1 MVNGTQGRQGF
12 ALVIVVLLMA
22 VGTALMIIALNGSSA
37 NTASVETETLQRRAL
52 VAAETEAWTT
62 LHDLRSAALR
72 NAPVGRFSETNRTAG
87 DLTLIATVDKVDNSN
102 VWIVAVATIRWS
114 AAVARHRIGLSAFIP
129 GDSADLL
136 LRLVPERGWAEL
148 F

>member
-1 MVNGTQGRQGF
+1 MNNAHGRRGF

-22 VGTALMIIALNGSSA
+22 VGSALMIVALNGSLA
-37 NTASVETETLQRRAL
+37 NTVSAESETLQRRAL
-52 VAAETEAWTT
+52 VAAETEAWLT
-62 LHDLRSAALR
+62 LHGLRSAALR
-72 NAPVGRFSETNRTAG
+72 SAPAGRFSETNRTIG

-102 VWIVAVATIRWS
+102 VWIVAIATIRWS
-114 AAVARHRIGLSAFIP
+114 SAIARHRVGLSAFIP

>member
-1 MVNGTQGRQGF
+1 VNNTRARPGF
-12 ALVIVVLLMA
+12 ALVIVLLLMA
-22 VGTALMIIALNGSSA
+22 VGSALMVVALNESLTGLASA
-37 NTASVETETLQRRAL
+37 QTGTLQRHAL
-52 VAAETEAWTT
+52 VAAESEAWTT
-62 LHDLRSAALR
+62 LHGLQAAALR
-72 NAPVGRFSETNRTAG
+72 GAPVGRFSETSRTIG

-102 VWIVAVATIRWS
+102 VWVVAVATIRWS
-114 AAVARHRIGLSAFIP
+114 AAVARHRVGLSAFIP

>member
-1 MVNGTQGRQGF
+1 MNERSRRRGF

-22 VGTALMIIALNGSSA
+22 IGSALMIVALNASLA
-37 NTASVETETLQRRAL
+37 NTDSAQGETMQKRAL

-62 LHDLRSAALR
+62 LHGLRSSALRSA
-72 NAPVGRFSETNRTAG
+72 PQGRFSETNRTFG

-102 VWIVAVATIRWS
+102 VWIVATATIRWS
-114 AAVARHRIGLSAFIP
+114 AAVARHRLGLSAFIP
-129 GDSADLL
+129 SDTADLL